1 MALLIA
7 PLIVTACSRS
17 SEKEIVTGATVV
29 ETPKIELPQIRIV
42 SRPSPIKMKN
52 SDIIVVTESNLEEV
66 INRVKNTQ
74 GEFVLYAMTAQSFES
89 LALNF
94 EQIKQ
99 FIEKPSKDLAKKAF
113 FLFKKKNNSI
123 KIKKLKSIGNFILN
137 RNLKELKN
145 IIL

>member
-1 MALLIA
+1 LALLIA

-17 SEKEIVTGATVV
+17 SEKEIVTVPTVV

-99 FIEKPSKDLAKKAF
+99 FIETQ
-113 FLFKKKNNSI
+113 NQ
-123 KIKKLKSIGNFILN
+123 
-137 RNLKELKN
+137 
-145 IIL
+145 IILYYEKAVKKEPNNTIVEETLE

>member
-17 SEKEIVTGATVV
+17 SEKEIITVPTVV

-52 SDIIVVTESNLEEV
+52 SDIIVVTEDNLEEV

-99 FIEKPSKDLAKKAF
+99 FIETQ
-113 FLFKKKNNSI
+113 NQ
-123 KIKKLKSIGNFILN
+123 
-137 RNLKELKN
+137 
-145 IIL
+145 IILYYEKAVKKEPDNTIVERTLE

>member
-1 MALLIA
+1 MKKSIYFLALLIV

-17 SEKEIVTGATVV
+17 SEKEIVTVPTVV

-99 FIEKPSKDLAKKAF
+99 FIETQ
-113 FLFKKKNNSI
+113 NQ
-123 KIKKLKSIGNFILN
+123 
-137 RNLKELKN
+137 
-145 IIL
+145 IILYYEKAVKKEPNNTIVEETLE

>member
-7 PLIVTACSRS
+7 PLIVTACSRN
-17 SEKEIVTGATVV
+17 SEKEIVTVPTVV

-99 FIEKPSKDLAKKAF
+99 FIETQ
-113 FLFKKKNNSI
+113 NQ
-123 KIKKLKSIGNFILN
+123 
-137 RNLKELKN
+137 
-145 IIL
+145 IILYYEKAVKKEPDNTIVERTLE

>member
-17 SEKEIVTGATVV
+17 SEKEIVTVPTVV

-94 EQIKQ
+94 EQIKK
-99 FIEKPSKDLAKKAF
+99 FIETQ
-113 FLFKKKNNSI
+113 NQ
-123 KIKKLKSIGNFILN
+123 
-137 RNLKELKN
+137 
-145 IIL
+145 IILYYEKAVKKEPDNTIVEETLE

>member
-1 MALLIA
+1 LALLIA
-7 PLIVTACSRS
+7 SLTVNACSRS
-17 SEKEIVTGATVV
+17 SEKEIVTVPTVV

-94 EQIKQ
+94 EQIKK
-99 FIEKPSKDLAKKAF
+99 FIETQNQIILYYEKSVKK
-113 FLFKKKNNSI
+113 
-123 KIKKLKSIGNFILN
+123 
-137 RNLKELKN
+137 EPDN
-145 IIL
+145 IIVEETLE

>member
-1 MALLIA
+1 MIA

-17 SEKEIVTGATVV
+17 SEKEIVTVPTVV

-66 INRVKNTQ
+66 INRVKNTH
-74 GEFVLYAMTAQSFES
+74 GEFVLYAMTAQSFEA

-99 FIEKPSKDLAKKAF
+99 FIETQ
-113 FLFKKKNNSI
+113 NQ
-123 KIKKLKSIGNFILN
+123 
-137 RNLKELKN
+137 
-145 IIL
+145 IILYYEKAVKKEPDNTIVERTLE

>member
-1 MALLIA
+1 MIA

-17 SEKEIVTGATVV
+17 SEKEIVTVPTVV

-52 SDIIVVTESNLEEV
+52 SDILVVTESNLEEV

-99 FIEKPSKDLAKKAF
+99 FIETQ
-113 FLFKKKNNSI
+113 NQ
-123 KIKKLKSIGNFILN
+123 
-137 RNLKELKN
+137 
-145 IIL
+145 IILYYEKAVKKEPDNTIVERTLE

>member
-1 MALLIA
+1 MKKSIYFLALLIA

-17 SEKEIVTGATVV
+17 SEKEIVTVPTVV

-52 SDIIVVTESNLEEV
+52 SDIIVVTENNLEEV

-74 GEFVLYAMTAQSFES
+74 GEFVLYAMTAQSFET

-99 FIEKPSKDLAKKAF
+99 FIETQ
-113 FLFKKKNNSI
+113 NQ
-123 KIKKLKSIGNFILN
+123 
-137 RNLKELKN
+137 
-145 IIL
+145 IILYYEKAVKKEPDNTIVERTLE

>member
-1 MALLIA
+1 MIA
-7 PLIVTACSRS
+7 SLTVNACSRS
-17 SEKEIVTGATVV
+17 SEKEIVTVPTVV

-94 EQIKQ
+94 EQIKK
-99 FIEKPSKDLAKKAF
+99 FIETQNQIILYYEKSVKK
-113 FLFKKKNNSI
+113 
-123 KIKKLKSIGNFILN
+123 
-137 RNLKELKN
+137 EPDN
-145 IIL
+145 IIVEETLE

>member
-1 MALLIA
+1 M
-7 PLIVTACSRS
+7 
-17 SEKEIVTGATVV
+17 
-29 ETPKIELPQIRIV
+29 

-74 GEFVLYAMTAQSFES
+74 GEFGLYAMTAQSFES

-99 FIEKPSKDLAKKAF
+99 FIETQ
-113 FLFKKKNNSI
+113 NQ
-123 KIKKLKSIGNFILN
+123 
-137 RNLKELKN
+137 
-145 IIL
+145 IILYYEKAVKKEPDNTIVERTLE

>member
-1 MALLIA
+1 MKKSIYFLALLIA

-17 SEKEIVTGATVV
+17 SEKEIVTVPTVV

-74 GEFVLYAMTAQSFES
+74 GEFVLYDMTAQSFES
-89 LALNF
+89 LELNF

-99 FIEKPSKDLAKKAF
+99 FIETQ
-113 FLFKKKNNSI
+113 NQ
-123 KIKKLKSIGNFILN
+123 
-137 RNLKELKN
+137 
-145 IIL
+145 IILYYEKAVKKEPDNTIVERTLE

>member
-1 MALLIA
+1 LALLIA

-17 SEKEIVTGATVV
+17 SEKEIVTVPTVV

-94 EQIKQ
+94 EQIKK
-99 FIEKPSKDLAKKAF
+99 FIETQ
-113 FLFKKKNNSI
+113 NQ
-123 KIKKLKSIGNFILN
+123 
-137 RNLKELKN
+137 
-145 IIL
+145 IILYYEKAVKKEPDNTIVEETLE

>member
-7 PLIVTACSRS
+7 SLIVTACSRS
-17 SEKEIVTGATVV
+17 SEKEIVTVPTVV

-94 EQIKQ
+94 EQIKK
-99 FIEKPSKDLAKKAF
+99 FIETQ
-113 FLFKKKNNSI
+113 NQ
-123 KIKKLKSIGNFILN
+123 
-137 RNLKELKN
+137 
-145 IIL
+145 IILYYEKAVKKEPDNTIVEETLE

>member
-7 PLIVTACSRS
+7 SLTVNACSRS
-17 SEKEIVTGATVV
+17 SEKEIVTVPTVV

-99 FIEKPSKDLAKKAF
+99 FIETQ
-113 FLFKKKNNSI
+113 NQ
-123 KIKKLKSIGNFILN
+123 
-137 RNLKELKN
+137 
-145 IIL
+145 IILYYEKAVKKEPDNTIVEETLE

>member
-17 SEKEIVTGATVV
+17 SEKEIVTVPTVV

-94 EQIKQ
+94 EQIKK
-99 FIEKPSKDLAKKAF
+99 FIETQ
-113 FLFKKKNNSI
+113 NQ
-123 KIKKLKSIGNFILN
+123 
-137 RNLKELKN
+137 
-145 IIL
+145 IILYYEKAVKKEPYNTIVEETLE